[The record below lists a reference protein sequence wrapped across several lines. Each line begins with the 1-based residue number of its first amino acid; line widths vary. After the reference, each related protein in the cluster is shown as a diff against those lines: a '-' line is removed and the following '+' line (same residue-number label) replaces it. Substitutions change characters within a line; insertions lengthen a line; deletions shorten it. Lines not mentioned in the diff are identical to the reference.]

1 MDWWP
6 SRRMRTTMVFHF
18 TECGMCVNG
27 RPSQS
32 QRHWLTADW
41 FHCLLVSCV
50 ILLNPLSLIA
60 SKWHHTKVKCI
71 LATNTASFKYQWL
84 CLSYHSWEFP
94 ALMPTCQKKTK
105 SSIFDFECWK
115 LCQVTYWHDENVNQ
129 FLHPGASKEGKKTPF
144 FHAWN
149 SASLR
154 SFRAGIQQ
162 AASRL
167 LSMASTL
174 RFSRCHPNKYQPS
187 HQCYK
192 FCFEEVIK
200 AG

>member
-1 MDWWP
+1 
-6 SRRMRTTMVFHF
+6 MRTTMVFHF

-60 SKWHHTKVKCI
+60 SKWHHTKVHSRNKIPLVSNTSGCVYPI
-71 LATNTASFKYQWL
+71 LPENSLLW
-84 CLSYHSWEFP
+84 CP
-94 ALMPTCQKKTK
+94 PVRKKQNP
-105 SSIFDFECWK
+105 SIFDFECWK
-115 LCQVTYWHDENVNQ
+115 WCQVTYCHKENVNQ
-129 FLHPGASKEGKKTPF
+129 FLHPGTSKEGKKTPF

-192 FCFEEVIK
+192 FCSEEAIK